1 MWQKQILTKAFINA
15 FIWLIWGDVYRY
27 LATATMVWTL
37 LQTLQCPSWKVSTT
51 PPCWRLFSQI
61 TWSCSALHILRLLSL
76 PCRADL
82 SWTKVKDSPRHPL
95 CMTLCHLVLPLLTLR
110 KLRPLPPP
118 GTSLPEDW
126 AEHSADSQA
135 VLNLPENSIV
145 GIRIYF
151 DWGGQV
157 HEEEG
162 HWEHQPCTFCHK
174 EVHAPPSQSK

>member
-1 MWQKQILTKAFINA
+1 MKRNLQRKNVTEADIDQSFYKCF
-15 FIWLIWGDVYRY
+15 Y
-27 LATATMVWTL
+27 LADL
-37 LQTLQCPSWKVSTT
+37 RGCISVSGNCNYGVNT
-51 PPCWRLFSQI
+51 PANTSVSQLKGLHNTSTSNVFSLFI
-61 TWSCSALHILRLLSL
+61 AG
-76 PCRADL
+76 L
-82 SWTKVKDSPRHPL
+82 SWTKVKDSSRHPL

-145 GIRIYF
+145 GIRVYF

>member
-1 MWQKQILTKAFINA
+1 MLLFGWSEGMYILVSGNCNYGVNTPANTSVFQLKGLHNTSLLEIIFS
-15 FIWLIWGDVYRY
+15 DY
-27 LATATMVWTL
+27 LEL
-37 LQTLQCPSWKVSTT
+37 LS
-51 PPCWRLFSQI
+51 PPHLMSF
-61 TWSCSALHILRLLSL
+61 SL

-126 AEHSADSQA
+126 VEHSADSQA
-135 VLNLPENSIV
+135 VLNLPESSIV
-145 GIRIYF
+145 GIRVYF

>member
-1 MWQKQILTKAFINA
+1 MLLFGWSEGMYIGIWQLQLWCEHSCKHFSVPAERSPQHLLA
-15 FIWLIWGDVYRY
+15 GDY
-27 LATATMVWTL
+27 
-37 LQTLQCPSWKVSTT
+37 
-51 PPCWRLFSQI
+51 F
-61 TWSCSALHILRLLSL
+61 LRLLGAAQPSTSNVFSL
-76 PCRADL
+76 FLAGL
-82 SWTKVKDSPRHPL
+82 SWTKVKDSSRHPL

-145 GIRIYF
+145 GIRVYF
-151 DWGGQV
+151 DWGDQV

-174 EVHAPPSQSK
+174 EVHAPPSQS